1 MTRAAGAWRLAWVL
15 LSCVLWL
22 AGSGAA
28 RASLLRHAGDAPE
41 DDSAA
46 PVIRLWL
53 RDPLPLHAACAL
65 VIDARSHRVLLR
77 KNADQVRPI
86 ASLTKLMTA
95 VVVLDAHQPMN
106 QRISITRAD
115 IDTLKW
121 SRSRLRPGMRFTRAR
136 LLQLALMSSENR
148 AAHALARH
156 YPGGLRACLRA
167 MNLEARR
174 LGMSRTHYVDPTGL
188 SPANHSDAHDLA
200 LLVEHASRYAT
211 IRRDTTHHGTVV
223 HALGMALPYRNSDHL
238 LFGGDWHM
246 VVSKTGFINEAG
258 RCLAFDAVL
267 RGRPVIVVLLDAW
280 GRYGDFVD
288 ALHIRAWL
296 RARSTAQWARLPER
310 APLLH

>member
-1 MTRAAGAWRLAWVL
+1 MDKARGAWRIVGIGW
-15 LSCVLWL
+15 LWL
-22 AGSGAA
+22 LAA
-28 RASLLRHAGDAPE
+28 LPAAHATLQARPPGTPQDTQ
-41 DDSAA
+41 
-46 PVIRLWL
+46 VIRLWR
-53 RDPLPLHAACAL
+53 RDPLELHAASAL
-65 VIDARSHRVLLR
+65 VIDARSDRVLLR
-77 KNADQVRPI
+77 KNADEVRPI

-106 QRISITRAD
+106 QLITITRAD

-121 SRSRLRPGMRFTRAR
+121 SSSRLLPGMRFTRAK

-156 YPGGLRACLRA
+156 YPGGLDACIRA
-167 MNLEARR
+167 MNREARR
-174 LGMSRTHYVDPTGL
+174 LGMSHTHYVDPTGL

-200 LLVEHASRYAT
+200 LLVAHASDYAT
-211 IRRDTTHHGTVV
+211 IRHDTTHLGTVV
-223 HALGMALPYRNSDHL
+223 RADGRTLPYRNSDHL
-238 LFGGDWHM
+238 LLAGGWHM

-258 RCLAFDAVL
+258 HCLAFDAVL

-288 ALHIRAWL
+288 ALQIRAWL
-296 RARSTAQWARLPER
+296 RAQDREQWARLPEQ